1 MTSEGVVDA
10 WSVMPMQASTA
21 LLDRWAD
28 GTFVLD
34 ADFTIVRADDKAAR
48 LFRGSQSELVG
59 RSFVELAVDCE
70 LARRQLAVG
79 GTRDV
84 TRMTALDG
92 AGLLLEL
99 AVWSGCDHGR
109 IICIAHDATALL
121 AVEERLARSEAS
133 FRALIERSPDAIAVH
148 HQGTIVHANTALA
161 TMLRWDSPAAFV
173 GSTVIEVVHADD
185 RSLAH
190 ERILGLASTEAAVPF
205 DELRLLRSDGTVV
218 PVWIGAVNVVFDGIP
233 CVAVIGRDMTEQRRL
248 HAQLVVADRMVS
260 LGTLAAGVAHEINNP
275 LTYVMLGL
283 DVSAAR
289 VRRIRDAITAGGPR
303 DGLTKNCSE
312 LETALATTV
321 EGVRRVSR
329 IVADLRRFGRVEE
342 DEQGPVSIERA
353 LDLTIGMAIH
363 EIRHVARLEREPNPA
378 IPIVHG
384 NEGRLVQV
392 FLNLVINA
400 LQSLVRDPQ
409 QSRIRIQSRIDAT
422 SVCVT
427 ISDNGRG
434 IAAEHLPR
442 LFDPFFTTK
451 PVGTGTG
458 LGLSVCHG
466 IVTALGGTI
475 SVESQLGI
483 GSTFAVTLPILR
495 RAVVTERRA
504 SVATP
509 RGAKRLRILVVDDEE
524 SIRRSVA
531 GVLAE
536 VAEIVAASS
545 VSEARE
551 VIVADP
557 SFDILLCDL
566 RMPQTG
572 GLALRAWLRARH
584 PALVERVLFMSG
596 GRLDDAERVELESQ
610 RDQVLAKPFDVDEL
624 LRKIDAT
631 LRARIAS

>member
-1 MTSEGVVDA
+1 MA
-10 WSVMPMQASTA
+10 
-21 LLDRWAD
+21 
-28 GTFVLD
+28 
-34 ADFTIVRADDKAAR
+34 
-48 LFRGSQSELVG
+48 
-59 RSFVELAVDCE
+59 
-70 LARRQLAVG
+70 
-79 GTRDV
+79 
-84 TRMTALDG
+84 
-92 AGLLLEL
+92 
-99 AVWSGCDHGR
+99 
-109 IICIAHDATALL
+109 
-121 AVEERLARSEAS
+121 
-133 FRALIERSPDAIAVH
+133 
-148 HQGTIVHANTALA
+148 
-161 TMLRWDSPAAFV
+161 
-173 GSTVIEVVHADD
+173 
-185 RSLAH
+185 
-190 ERILGLASTEAAVPF
+190 
-205 DELRLLRSDGTVV
+205 
-218 PVWIGAVNVVFDGIP
+218 
-233 CVAVIGRDMTEQRRL
+233 
-248 HAQLVVADRMVS
+248 S

-283 DVSAAR
+283 EVMAAR
-289 VRRIRDAITAGGPR
+289 VRRIRAAIESGGPR
-303 DGLTKNCSE
+303 DSLTKSCGE
-312 LETALATTV
+312 IETALATTV
-321 EGVRRVSR
+321 EGVQRVGR
-329 IVADLRRFGRVEE
+329 IVVDLRRFGRVEE
-342 DEQGPVSIERA
+342 EEQGPVSIERA

-363 EIRHVARLEREPNPA
+363 EIRHVARLDREPNLT
-378 IPIVHG
+378 IPIVLG

-409 QSRIRIQSRIDAT
+409 QSWIRIKSKVDGT

-434 IAAEHLPR
+434 IATEHLTQ

-475 SVESQLGI
+475 TVESQLGV
-483 GSTFAVTLPILR
+483 GSTFAVTLPILP
-495 RAVVTERRA
+495 RAVVTEPQA
-504 SVATP
+504 TVVTP

-531 GVLAE
+531 AVLAE
-536 VAEIVAASS
+536 VAEIVTASN

-551 VIVADP
+551 VIAADP

-596 GRLDDAERVELESQ
+596 GLLDDAERVELESQ
-610 RDQVLAKPFDVDEL
+610 RDHVLAKPFDVDEL

-631 LRARIAS
+631 LRARLGS

>member
-1 MTSEGVVDA
+1 MTT
-10 WSVMPMQASTA
+10 QASAA

-34 ADFTIVRADDKAAR
+34 ADLKIERADDKGAR
-48 LFRGSQSELVG
+48 LFRASQGQLVG
-59 RSFVELAVDCE
+59 RSFVELAVDRE
-70 LARRQLAVG
+70 HTLRQLAG
-79 GTRDV
+79 EGNRDV

-92 AGLLLEL
+92 AGLMLEL
-99 AVWSGCDHGR
+99 AVWAAGDHGR
-109 IICIAHDATALL
+109 IICIAHDVT
-121 AVEERLARSEAS
+121 ERLDVEQRLSRSEAS

-148 HQGTIVHANTALA
+148 HQGSIVYANSALA
-161 TMLRWDSPAAFV
+161 SMLRWDSAACFV
-173 GSTVIEVVHADD
+173 GTALIEIVHADD
-185 RSLAH
+185 RPRTH
-190 ERILGLASTEAAVPF
+190 ERILALASTESVPF
-205 DELRLLRSDGTVV
+205 AELRLLRRDGTAV
-218 PVWIGAVNVVFDGIP
+218 PAWVGGVNVVFDGIP
-233 CVAVIGRDMTEQRRL
+233 CIASIGRDMTEQRRL
-248 HAQLVVADRMVS
+248 HAQLVVADRMAS

-283 DVSAAR
+283 EVSAAR
-289 VRRIRDAITAGGPR
+289 VRRIRDAIDAGGPR
-303 DGLTKNCSE
+303 DSLTKNCSE

-329 IVADLRRFGRVEE
+329 IVVDLRRFGRAEE

-363 EIRHVARLEREPNPA
+363 ELRHVARLEREPNPT

-400 LQSLVRDPQ
+400 LQSLERDPQ
-409 QSRIRIQSRIDAT
+409 KSWIRIQSKVDAT

-434 IAAEHLPR
+434 IAPEHLTQ

-475 SVESQLGI
+475 TVESQLGA
-483 GSTFAVTLPILR
+483 GSTFAVRLPILP
-495 RAVVTERRA
+495 RAVVRA
-504 SVATP
+504 QRPSVVTP
-509 RGAKRLRILVVDDEE
+509 RGAKRLRILVIDDEE
-524 SIRRSVA
+524 SIRSAVA

-536 VAEIVAASS
+536 VAEIVTAST

-572 GLALRAWLRARH
+572 GLALRAWLRTRH

-596 GRLDDAERVELESQ
+596 GLLDDAERVELESQ

-631 LRARIAS
+631 LRARIGS